1 MKKYKLFWITV
12 VLPTVAAILYFGFIA
27 ADVYISES
35 RFVVRSPERNV
46 ASPLGGL
53 LEGTGFTRS
62 QDDSYTVLE
71 FMLSRDALRVLD
83 EKLNLRD
90 AFNKGDVF
98 SRFPSLD
105 GDDSFENMH
114 RYYQKIVVAQL
125 DPVSSISTIT
135 VRAFRAEDAQL
146 INQRL
151 LEMSEALVNRLN
163 ERGRRDMIRFAD
175 NEVAESEKRAKL
187 AGLNLARYR
196 NEKGVINPETQSAIP
211 MQQIAKLQDELIS
224 TKVLLGQL
232 QLLARENPQIQTLKK
247 RIQMLEIEIKL
258 GSERVAGGARSLAS
272 KAAEFQRL
280 VLEKEFADRLHASA
294 LESLEQARNEAQRQQ
309 LYLERIDEPNLP
321 DAALEPR
328 RVRNVLVILV
338 LSLIVWGVLSMVVSG
353 IREHMD

>member
-1 MKKYKLFWITV
+1 MKKYKFFFIV
-12 VLPTVAAILYFGFIA
+12 VIIPTLTAIFYYGFLA

-46 ASPLGGL
+46 SSPLGGL
-53 LEGTGFTRS
+53 LEGTGFTGSR
-62 QDDSYTVLE
+62 DDSYTVIE

-83 EKLNLRD
+83 EKLNLRE

-272 KAAEFQRL
+272 KATEFQRL

-338 LSLIVWGVLSMVVSG
+338 LSLVLWGVLSMVVSG

>member
-1 MKKYKLFWITV
+1 
-12 VLPTVAAILYFGFIA
+12 
-27 ADVYISES
+27 
-35 RFVVRSPERNV
+35 
-46 ASPLGGL
+46 
-53 LEGTGFTRS
+53 
-62 QDDSYTVLE
+62 
-71 FMLSRDALRVLD
+71 
-83 EKLNLRD
+83 
-90 AFNKGDVF
+90 
-98 SRFPSLD
+98 
-105 GDDSFENMH
+105 
-114 RYYQKIVVAQL
+114 
-125 DPVSSISTIT
+125 
-135 VRAFRAEDAQL
+135 
-146 INQRL
+146 
-151 LEMSEALVNRLN
+151 
-163 ERGRRDMIRFAD
+163 
-175 NEVAESEKRAKL
+175 
-187 AGLNLARYR
+187 
-196 NEKGVINPETQSAIP
+196 

-294 LESLEQARNEAQRQQ
+294 LASLEQARNEAQRQQ

-338 LSLIVWGVLSMVVSG
+338 LSLVLWGVLLMVVSG

>member
-1 MKKYKLFWITV
+1 MKKYKFFSLV
-12 VLPTVAAILYFGFIA
+12 VIIPTLTAIFYYGFLA

-46 ASPLGGL
+46 SSPLGGL

-83 EKLNLRD
+83 KKLNLRE

-125 DPVSSISTIT
+125 DPISSISTIT
-135 VRAFRAEDAQL
+135 VRAFGAEEAQQ
-146 INQRL
+146 INQQL
-151 LEMSEALVNRLN
+151 LEMSEALVNQLN

-187 AGLNLARYR
+187 AGLELARYR
-196 NEKGVINPETQSAIP
+196 NEKGVINPESQSGIP
-211 MQQIAKLQDELIS
+211 IQQIAELQAELFS
-224 TKVLLGQL
+224 VKVSLGQL
-232 QLLARENPQIQTLKK
+232 RLLARENPQILALKN
-247 RIQMLEIEIKL
+247 RIQMLETEINL
-258 GSERVAGGARSLAS
+258 ETERVAGGSKSLAS

-280 VLEKEFADRLHASA
+280 VLEKDFADRQLASA
-294 LESLEQARNEAQRQQ
+294 LVSLEQARNEAQRQQ

-321 DAALEPR
+321 DAAMEPR
-328 RVRNVLVILV
+328 RIRNVLVVLV
-338 LSLIVWGVLSMVVSG
+338 LSLIVWGVLSMMISG
-353 IREHMD
+353 VREHFD